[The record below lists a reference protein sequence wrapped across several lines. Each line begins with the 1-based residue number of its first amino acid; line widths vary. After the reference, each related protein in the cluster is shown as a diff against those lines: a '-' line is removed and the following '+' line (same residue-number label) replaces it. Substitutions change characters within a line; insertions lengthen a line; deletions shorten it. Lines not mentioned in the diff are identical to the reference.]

1 MKMSCLPVSLFPDI
15 LGGKMTV
22 KEYAALCKEL
32 ALDGF
37 DLGIILLKN
46 HTPRYLQE
54 FNSSINEENI
64 PLVMLTT
71 YPDFTHPDSVQRERE
86 FDFLVHDI
94 ALASAVNAKFLR
106 VTAGQAHPGVKE
118 KDAVDLPVYYLSKAA
133 KVADKYGVQLVFEN
147 HSTSKGWYYMDV
159 SNVPRIF
166 IEIVNQLN
174 DTSIGVNF
182 DTANVL
188 VSGEDNTIDVLE
200 QVITKVKTIHVADTS
215 SKGKMDPV
223 QLGTGVVPMKEIFSY
238 LRSKQFDGWLCLEI
252 WKDEGI
258 ESIRK
263 AVSYVKNTWEQAR

>member
-1 MKMSCLPVSLFPDI
+1 MKMSCLSVSLFPAI
-15 LGGKMTV
+15 LGGQMTV
-22 KEYAALCKEL
+22 KEYAGLCRDL
-32 ALDGF
+32 GLNGF

-46 HTPRYLQE
+46 HTPRFIQE
-54 FNSSINEENI
+54 FNDDIREENI

-71 YPDFTHPDSVQRERE
+71 YPDFTHPEAMQRERE

-106 VTAGQAHPGVKE
+106 VTAGQAHPGVTE
-118 KDAVDLPVYYLSKAA
+118 RNAVEWPVHYLVKAA
-133 KVADKYGVQLVFEN
+133 DIADKYGVQLVFEN

-159 SNVPRIF
+159 SNSPHIF
-166 IEIVNQLN
+166 LEIVKKLN

-182 DTANVL
+182 DMANVL
-188 VSGEDNTIDVLE
+188 VSGEENTIEVLD

-223 QLGTGVVPMKEIFSY
+223 QLGTGIVPMKEVFSY
-238 LRSKQFDGWLCLEI
+238 LRSKQYDGWLCLEI

-263 AVSYVKNTWEQAR
+263 AVSFVKDTWEKA